1 MPGGGV
7 KRAKK
12 ESEMSN
18 KAKENIKG
26 LNRKDSKK
34 KEESESEGSEDE
46 KEYEVEQIDG
56 HKISKNNDEIEFHV
70 KWKGYPRED
79 NTWESFEFFAQD
91 APGLAMTYLAKVFNL
106 MKVPK
111 KVEDFDEFRDE
122 ELKK

>member
-12 ESEMSN
+12 ESELSN
-18 KAKENIKG
+18 KAKENVKG
-26 LNRKDSKK
+26 LSRKDSKK
-34 KEESESEGSEDE
+34 KDKSESEDSEDD

-56 HKISKNNDEIEFHV
+56 HKISKNNDEIEFRV
-70 KWKGYPRED
+70 KWKGYPSEA

-111 KVEDFDEFRDE
+111 KVDDFDEFRDQ